1 MKILILSLCLLLT
14 STMVWAQKKSKEDPK
29 DLKIDT
35 LTNIN
40 KTLTIQ
46 LDSVSLCLDSV
57 SKEMVKYLGVYD
69 AIKEKVLHYNFD
81 PTRAAYLIDSLKA
94 SRDSSALMLATI
106 PKSQLPVDSINIL
119 LKENIRLMAIIDSL
133 RASITINLS
142 IPSEE
147 LEKAKA
153 IGSLKQ
159 LKELLDAKIIT
170 DAEFLAI
177 KKKYI
182 DKL

>member
-1 MKILILSLCLLLT
+1 MILSLCLLLT
-14 STMVWAQKKSKEDPK
+14 GTYVFSQRKSKVDPK

-35 LTNIN
+35 LTMVN
-40 KTLTIQ
+40 KILTVQ
-46 LDSVSLCLDSV
+46 LDSVSLKLDLV
-57 SKEMVKYLGVYD
+57 SKEMVKYLGVYN

-94 SRDSSALMLATI
+94 SRDSSALQLTGKT
-106 PKSQLPVDSINIL
+106 KSQLPADSINVL
-119 LKENIRLMAIIDSL
+119 LKENVKLMVKIDSL
-133 RASITINLS
+133 KAAMTLNLS
-142 IPSEE
+142 VPSDE

-153 IGSLKQ
+153 IGNLKK

-170 DAEFLAI
+170 DAEFLTI